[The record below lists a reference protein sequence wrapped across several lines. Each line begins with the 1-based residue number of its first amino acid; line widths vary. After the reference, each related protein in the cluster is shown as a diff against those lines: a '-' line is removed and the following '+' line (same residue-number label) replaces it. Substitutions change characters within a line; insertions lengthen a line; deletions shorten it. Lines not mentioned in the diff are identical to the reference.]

1 MEDPSK
7 LTKPTEDEWGT
18 TTREGYEDRGAFR
31 PRKAAGPQR
40 KGSRFLRVAGGLL
53 VVGGLAWITFIS
65 TSPDGF
71 RSILKPDLRM
81 RPIVMLGAGLLV
93 LLLEK
98 LLK

>member
-7 LTKPTEDEWGT
+7 LTKPTEDEWGS
-18 TTREGYEDRGAFR
+18 TTRVGYEDRGVFR
-31 PRKAAGPQR
+31 PRKVTVRQR
-40 KGSRFLRVAGGLL
+40 KGSRFLRVIGGLL
-53 VVGGLAWITFIS
+53 VVGGLAWITYIS
-65 TSPDGF
+65 TAPNGF
-71 RSILKPDLRM
+71 RTLLKPDLQL